1 MELYVIASVFYFAG
15 VAIFGYATK
24 RYFDDR
30 AAARDVVSGI
40 SESLETRLSECIVAI
55 NDNSGLVKERLT
67 VFEKA
72 LANAISQFAEIVK
85 ETRSS
90 ELETKAK
97 TIGQALKLG
106 HRKPAP

>member
-1 MELYVIASVFYFAG
+1 MDLYVIASVFYFAW
-15 VAIFGYATK
+15 VAIIGYATK

-30 AAARDVVSGI
+30 AAARTLLTGT
-40 SESLETRLSECIVAI
+40 LEQRITECIAVIEA
-55 NDNSGLVKERLT
+55 NTGVVRERLT

-72 LANAISQFAEIVK
+72 LANAIAQFAEIVK

-97 TIGQALKLG
+97 AAGQALKLG
-106 HRKPAP
+106 RRMPNP